1 MDERIKARY
10 IDPMVDWS
18 FKRLFGSEVN
28 KDILI
33 EFLKVIFPE
42 HEIEDITY
50 IPAEQLG
57 IMEDDRKAVFDVIC
71 RTKNGEEFIV
81 EMQCAT
87 QKHFFERALY
97 YTSFPI
103 MKQGKKAQRDE
114 VTGVKKEWDYEL
126 DGVYFLGVLNFRY
139 EDDELI
145 EHRYLLRE
153 ATTGKIMTD
162 KLKFIFVE
170 VEKFNKSEDEL
181 ATDFDKWLFILKNL
195 SKLLERPAA
204 LRDKI
209 FSRLFD
215 VAEYASLDNID
226 KQNYVK
232 AMTTARDT
240 HNQIEYAK
248 KTGLEEGLVKGLE
261 KGRAE
266 GRAEGLEEG
275 LEKGREDAK
284 QLIAINF
291 LKLGTPS
298 EVVAMATGL
307 SLEEVEKLKTDA
319 E

>member
-114 VTGVKKEWDYEL
+114 ETGIKKEWNYEL

-139 EDDELI
+139 EDDDLI

-162 KLKFIFVE
+162 KLKFVFVE

-284 QLIAINF
+284 QLIAIN
-291 LKLGTPS
+291 LLQLGTPS
-298 EVVAMATGL
+298 EVVAKATGL

>member
-1 MDERIKARY
+1 MDERVKARY

-71 RTKNGEEFIV
+71 RTKEGKDFLV
-81 EMQCAT
+81 EMQYAP
-87 QKHFFERALY
+87 QEHFFERALY

-114 VTGVKKEWDYEL
+114 ETGIRNEWNYEL

-153 ATTGKIMTD
+153 ATTGKTMTD
-162 KLKFIFVE
+162 KLKFVFIE
-170 VEKFNKSEDEL
+170 VEKFSKGVDEL
-181 ATDFDKWLFILKNL
+181 ATDFDKWLYILKNL

-204 LRDKI
+204 LRDRI

-248 KTGLEEGLVKGLE
+248 KTGLEEGLVKGFE
-261 KGRAE
+261 K

-298 EVVAMATGL
+298 EVVAKATGL
-307 SLEEVEKLKTDA
+307 SLEEVTKIKESSGR
-319 E
+319 

>member
-71 RTKNGEEFIV
+71 RTKEGKDFLV
-81 EMQCAT
+81 EMQYAP
-87 QKHFFERALY
+87 QEHFFERALY

-114 VTGVKKEWDYEL
+114 ETGIRKEWSYEL

-139 EDDELI
+139 EDDDLI

-153 ATTGKIMTD
+153 ATTGKTMTD
-162 KLKFIFVE
+162 KLKFVFIE
-170 VEKFNKSEDEL
+170 VEKFNKGVDEL
-181 ATDFDKWLFILKNL
+181 TTDFDKWLYILKNL

-204 LRDKI
+204 LRDRI

-248 KTGLEEGLVKGLE
+248 KTGLEEGLVKGFE
-261 KGRAE
+261 K

-298 EVVAMATGL
+298 EVVAKATGL
-307 SLEEVEKLKTDA
+307 SLEEVIKIKDSSGR
-319 E
+319 